1 MVLVKHLLQRE
12 TTMFR
17 FIAISF
23 LLLCSTVQAYP
34 LDPFVMKQSPLTDFA
49 AWVSEQTNKNIILGK
64 GVEGNISI
72 NVSKLDDQDIVPL
85 FEKVMAANGYSVKQ
99 KENDLIVSIDT
110 SAQIDLPALDAKVY
124 ALKHIRNTKALTLF
138 NMILSSANTAENSSK
153 KSNEETVSVIISRHS
168 VDPLIASNALLV
180 VATKGQLDTLD
191 NLVSQIDLD
200 IKQVMIQAI
209 ILEKDV
215 SDSKEFGVNL
225 GSSLS
230 KNGFALD
237 ASTNTSQSSTF
248 GALTLGTYAPLGSI
262 GSFTGLVSALASDEK
277 TKILSTP
284 NILVM
289 DRELGHISVGQNVP
303 FLVSTQ
309 TTDGGVQTQSIE
321 RRDVGVSLSVT
332 PHVLGSGEV
341 VLKISQ
347 ESSSVTNSAQARDI
361 ITNQRSISTV
371 ARVSDGETIALGG
384 LISNETR
391 KSITGVPVLMNIP
404 FLGRLFKSENESNSQ
419 KELMVFIKTVV
430 L

>member
-1 MVLVKHLLQRE
+1 
-12 TTMFR
+12 MFR
-17 FIAISF
+17 FIVISV

-34 LDPFVMKQSPLTDFA
+34 LDPFVIKQSPLTDFA
-49 AWVSEQTNKNIILGK
+49 TWVSEQTQRNIILGK
-64 GVEGNISI
+64 AVEGNISI
-72 NVSKLDDQDIVPL
+72 NVSKLDDQDLIPL
-85 FEKVMAANGYSVKQ
+85 FKKVMAANGYSVQEKS
-99 KENDLIVSIDT
+99 NDLIVSIDT
-110 SAQIDLPALDAKVY
+110 NSQIDLPALDAKVY

-138 NMILSSANTAENSSK
+138 NMILSSANAKNSTGK
-153 KSNEETVSVIISRHS
+153 EEKETINVVVSRHS
-168 VDPLIASNALLV
+168 VDPLIASNSLLV
-180 VATKGQLDTLD
+180 IATKAQLAALD
-191 NLVSQIDLD
+191 GLVSQIDLD

-209 ILEKDV
+209 ILEMDV
-215 SDSKEFGVNL
+215 SDREDLGVNL

-230 KNGFALD
+230 KNGFSVQAT
-237 ASTNTSQSSTF
+237 TNTSQSNSL
-248 GALTLGTYAPLGSI
+248 GALTLGGYAPLGSV
-262 GSFTGLVSALASDEK
+262 GSITGLISALVSDEK

-347 ESSSVTNSAQARDI
+347 ESSSVTSNAQARDI
-361 ITNQRSISTV
+361 VTNKRSISTV
-371 ARVSDGETIALGG
+371 ARVIDGETIALGG

-391 KSITGVPVLMNIP
+391 KSVTGVPVLMDIP
-404 FLGRLFKSENESNSQ
+404 YLGRLFKSESENNSQ
-419 KELMVFIKTVV
+419 KELMVFIKTMV